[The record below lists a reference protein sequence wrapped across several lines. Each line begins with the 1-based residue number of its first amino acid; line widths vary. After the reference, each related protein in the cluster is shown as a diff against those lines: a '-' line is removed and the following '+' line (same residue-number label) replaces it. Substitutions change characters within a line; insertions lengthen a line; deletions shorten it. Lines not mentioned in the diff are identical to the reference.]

1 MNIFENILS
10 SLQSIMGSKMRSL
23 LTMFGI
29 IVGIGS
35 VMMITSI
42 GEGYRQSMTQE
53 FDAMGLDLVTITTTT
68 RDGLHR
74 IETHDLLTLDD
85 VEMLRLYEDLLDV
98 TANMTVSFWDSLE
111 RVDGEM
117 NGASLTGTD
126 DAYFRMNNTVFLY
139 GRPLIEQDLIAQA
152 HVAVMNVDDALLV
165 FGREDVV
172 GETVLIDDWGGGLE
186 LTIIGVTE
194 STLMS
199 EMEAAFSPFRGFQ
212 VPITLVQTRYNGGV
226 NIVNSI
232 SVQIADMD
240 RLTEISENVIRIIE
254 FDRGT
259 EGRYNAQSM
268 MEIFEEFDM
277 VIGIFTVFMSVVAGI
292 SLLVG
297 GIGVMNIMLVSVT
310 ERTREIG
317 IRKSLGATNWNIQFQ
332 FLVEAVILTAIG
344 GAIGILFGYGGGS
357 LFALIAEMMTGM
369 PMSPYISVG
378 TVAVVVFVSAI
389 IGIVFGVYPAAKAA
403 KLDPIE
409 ALRFE

>member
-1 MNIFENILS
+1 
-10 SLQSIMGSKMRSL
+10 
-23 LTMFGI
+23 MFGI

-42 GEGYRQSMTQE
+42 GEGYRVSMTLE
-53 FDAMGLDLVTITTTT
+53 FDDMGLDIVTITTTT

-85 VEMLRLYEDLLDV
+85 VAALRQYEDLLDV
-98 TANMTVSFWDSLE
+98 TANMTFSFWNALE
-111 RVDGEM
+111 RVDGEI
-117 NGASLTGTD
+117 NSVRLTGTD
-126 DAYFRMNNTVFLY
+126 DAYFRMNNTTFIY
-139 GRPLIEQDLIAQA
+139 GRPLIEQDLIAQSE
-152 HVAVMNVDDALLV
+152 VAVMNEDDALLV
-165 FGREDVV
+165 FGRIDVV
-172 GETVLIDDWGGGLE
+172 GETVSIDDWAGGLT
-186 LTIIGVTE
+186 LTIVGITE
-194 STLMS
+194 STTMS
-199 EMEAAFSPFRGFQ
+199 AMEAIFSPARGFQ
-212 VPITLVQTRYNGGV
+212 VPITLVQARYNGGASTV
-226 NIVNSI
+226 SNI
-232 SVQIADMD
+232 SVQIVDMD

-277 VIGIFTVFMSVVAGI
+277 VIGLFTVFMSVVAGI

-344 GAIGILFGYGGGS
+344 GAIGMLFGYAGG
-357 LFALIAEMMTGM
+357 LIFAFLASMMTGM
-369 PMSPYISVG
+369 PMEPYISVG
-378 TVAVVVFVSAI
+378 TVIIVVFVSAI

>member
-1 MNIFENILS
+1 MNIFESILS

-42 GEGYRQSMTQE
+42 GEGYRVSMTQE
-53 FDAMGLDLVTITTTT
+53 FDDMGLDIVTITTTT

-85 VEMLRLYEDLLDV
+85 VAALRQYEDLLDV
-98 TANMTVSFWDSLE
+98 TANMTFSFWNALE
-111 RVDGEM
+111 RVDGEI
-117 NGASLTGTD
+117 NSVRLTGTD
-126 DAYFRMNNTVFLY
+126 DAYFRMNNTTFIY
-139 GRPLIEQDLIAQA
+139 GRPLIEQDLIAQSE
-152 HVAVMNVDDALLV
+152 VAVMNEDDALLV
-165 FGREDVV
+165 FGRIDVV
-172 GETVLIDDWGGGLE
+172 GETVSIDDWAGGLT
-186 LTIIGVTE
+186 LTIVGITE
-194 STLMS
+194 STTMS
-199 EMEAAFSPFRGFQ
+199 AMEAIFSPARGFQ
-212 VPITLVQTRYNGGV
+212 VPITLVQARYNGGASTV
-226 NIVNSI
+226 SNI
-232 SVQIADMD
+232 SVQIVDMD

-277 VIGIFTVFMSVVAGI
+277 VIGLFTVFMSVVAGI

-344 GAIGILFGYGGGS
+344 GAIGMLFGYAGG
-357 LFALIAEMMTGM
+357 LIFAFLASMMTGM
-369 PMSPYISVG
+369 PMEPYISVG
-378 TVAVVVFVSAI
+378 TVIIVVFVSAI

>member
-53 FDAMGLDLVTITTTT
+53 FDEMGLDLVTITTTT

-85 VEMLRLYEDLLDV
+85 VEALRQYEDLLDV
-98 TANMTVSFWDSLE
+98 TAGMTFSFWNALE
-111 RVDGEM
+111 RVDGEI
-117 NGASLTGTD
+117 NSARLSGTD
-126 DAYFRMNNTVFLY
+126 DAYFRMNNTTFIY
-139 GRPLIEQDLIAQA
+139 GRPLIEQDLLNQSE
-152 HVAVMNVDDALLV
+152 VAVMNEDDALLV
-165 FGREDVV
+165 FGRVDVV
-172 GETVLIDDWGGGLE
+172 GESVFIDDWAGGLT
-186 LTIIGVTE
+186 LTIVGVTE
-194 STLMS
+194 STTMS
-199 EMEAAFSPFRGFQ
+199 AMEAIFSPARGFQ
-212 VPITLVQTRYNGGV
+212 VPITLVQARYNGGA
-226 NIVNSI
+226 NTVNSI

-240 RLTEISENVIRIIE
+240 RLTEISENIIRVIE

-277 VIGIFTVFMSVVAGI
+277 VIGLFTLFMSVVAGI

-344 GAIGILFGYGGGS
+344 GAIGILFGYAGGS
-357 LFALIAEMMTGM
+357 LFAFIAEMMTGM
-369 PMSPYISVG
+369 PMSPYISVW
-378 TVAVVVFVSAI
+378 TVIIVVLVSAI